1 MYGTSFRTKVISMA
15 KPQPSKE
22 ERRILRVGKPLSS
35 DEVEQ
40 LNEMENIV
48 QLSTWLDSRVRAPN
62 REARR
67 KILYAFRKGCKEARL
82 EQADEE
88 GNLVPLMWNQGGHRI
103 IYTLADEDLL
113 LDVLRKLR
121 PRFETTMRW
130 YSTMAN
136 QAKKKKQATLHKYL
150 KRSCSNGSTSSDSG
164 GGCAE
169 APTPSTGC
177 DACADTDEDA
187 LSPTEA

>member
-1 MYGTSFRTKVISMA
+1 M
-15 KPQPSKE
+15 
-22 ERRILRVGKPLSS
+22 LRVGKALES

-40 LNEMENIV
+40 LDEMENIV

-164 GGCAE
+164 GCAE

-177 DACADTDEDA
+177 DDCCADTDEDA
-187 LSPTEA
+187 SSPTEA